1 MLETYFTQH
10 FSKIRL
16 IGLFT
21 QTPMD
26 WHFEVQPA
34 GIAKISELPSN
45 NWFLLY
51 HISAQKKA
59 SL

>member
-10 FSKIRL
+10 FSTIPL

-45 NWFLLY
+45 N
-51 HISAQKKA
+51 
-59 SL
+59 